1 MSEMMTRR
9 TFLKKTVSLTLA
21 SIFLSTSSYTY
32 ARYVEPK
39 QFVVTKHVIQ
49 HPLIPKAFDGTKIVQ
64 FSDTHLGH
72 FFELEQLQH
81 VINKINHLQPDIL
94 FFTGDLIDE
103 PNRYAFVNN
112 IAPILKQVEAPLG
125 KFAIY
130 GNHDHGGYG
139 TEIYETIMKESGF
152 DLLVNEHRIIT
163 LLDKSKIAIAGID
176 DAMLGK
182 PDLAKTFQG
191 IPKDLYTI
199 VMMHEPDIA
208 IEIEMFGPHFQLSGH
223 SHGGQ
228 IQVPFY
234 GPLIT
239 PPLATQFYEGFYQ
252 VGSSNMLLF
261 VNRGLG
267 TTRMPYRFFSKPE
280 IAFFTLRSSL

>member
-1 MSEMMTRR
+1 MTELMTRR
-9 TFLKKTVSLTLA
+9 TFLKKAASLSLA
-21 SIFLSTSSYTY
+21 TIFLSTSSYTY

-39 QFVVTKHVIQ
+39 HFVVTKHVIQ

-72 FFELEQLQH
+72 FFELEQLQY
-81 VINKINHLQPDIL
+81 VINKINSLQPDIV
-94 FFTGDLIDE
+94 FFTGDLIDK
-103 PNRYAFVNN
+103 PNRYPYVKN
-112 IAPILKQVEAPLG
+112 IAPILQQVRAPLG

-139 TEIYETIMKESGF
+139 TEIYEKIMKESGF

-163 LLDKSKIAIAGID
+163 LLDKSKIIIAGID

-182 PDLAKTFQG
+182 PNIKKTFQG
-191 IPKDLYTI
+191 IPEDVYTI
-199 VMMHEPDIA
+199 VLMHEPDIA
-208 IEIEMFGPHFQLSGH
+208 NEIEMFRPHFQLSGH

-239 PPLATQFYEGFYQ
+239 PPLATHFYEGFYQ
-252 VGSSNMLLF
+252 VGTSNMLLF

-267 TTRMPYRFFSKPE
+267 TTRMPYRFLSKPE
-280 IAFFTLRSSL
+280 IACFTLRSG

>member
-1 MSEMMTRR
+1 MTELMTRR
-9 TFLKKTVSLTLA
+9 TFLKKAASLSLA
-21 SIFLSTSSYTY
+21 TIFLSTSSYTY

-39 QFVVTKHVIQ
+39 HFVVTKHVIQ
-49 HPLIPKAFDGTKIVQ
+49 HSLIPKAFDGTKIVQ

-72 FFELEQLQH
+72 FFELEQLQY
-81 VINKINHLQPDIL
+81 VINKINYLQPDIV
-94 FFTGDLIDE
+94 FFTGDLIDK
-103 PNRYAFVNN
+103 PNRYPYVKN
-112 IAPILKQVEAPLG
+112 IAPILQQVRAPLG

-139 TEIYETIMKESGF
+139 TEIYEKIMEESGF

-163 LLDKSKIAIAGID
+163 LLDKSKIIIAGID

-182 PDLAKTFQG
+182 PNIKKTFQG
-191 IPKDLYTI
+191 IPEDVYTI
-199 VMMHEPDIA
+199 VLMHEPDIA
-208 IEIEMFGPHFQLSGH
+208 NEIEMFRPHFQLSGH

-239 PPLATQFYEGFYQ
+239 PPLATHFYEGFYQ
-252 VGSSNMLLF
+252 VGTSNMLLF

-267 TTRMPYRFFSKPE
+267 TTRMPYRFLSKPE
-280 IAFFTLRSSL
+280 IACFTLRSG